1 MTKISETQLKE
12 RALEY
17 HRSGRPGKVSVKP
30 TKPLNN
36 QKDLALAYSP
46 GVAAPCL
53 EIAQDK
59 EKIFEYTSRGNV
71 VAVISN
77 GTAVLG
83 LGNIGS
89 AASKPVMEGKAV
101 LFKKFA
107 DIDAIDIEVDTENID
122 EFINSI
128 RYLGNSWAGINLE
141 DIKSP
146 ECFIIEEKLKELM
159 DIPVFH
165 DDQHGTAIISAAG
178 MINALDITGKKFEEI
193 KLVSNGAGA
202 ASIACIEL
210 LKKLG
215 VKDENVILCDR
226 EGVIYKGR
234 TDGMNIWKEKH
245 ATDTQA
251 RTLEDAMKGADVF
264 LGLSV
269 KDSVTQ
275 EMIKSMAKNPI
286 IFAMANPDPE
296 ITPEKIKE
304 VRNDAIIATGRSDY
318 PNQVNNVMGFP
329 YIFRG
334 ALDVR
339 ATSIND
345 EMKIAAAYAIANL
358 AKKPIPEEVY
368 LAYGSKKMIY
378 GKEYIIPV
386 PFDPRLISTIPVAV
400 AKAAMDSGVAKKQI
414 DLNAYKI
421 QLEKLLNPMS
431 QHMDYV
437 YSKISSDKQ
446 RVIFAEGE
454 TEEVVKAAISMRD
467 KGLCRPILVGRE
479 SKILPI
485 IEKLGSDYDLG
496 HIQIINAAVI
506 ENFDHYVEILFQHLC
521 RDGHTKQDCSSLL
534 KKERNI
540 LASVMLLN
548 NDGDIL
554 ITGKTKGFYNSFEE
568 VSKVVDPIKESP
580 IFSFSIKVSDDQNII
595 IADTS
600 IIENPTSAEL
610 ANIAV
615 GASNLAKS
623 MGYKPKVAF
632 LSFSNFGDSHSKSN
646 EKIKKAIEILDGKS
660 VDFEYDGEMTADIAL
675 DKNIKN
681 LYPFCKLT
689 GPANILVMPDRASAS
704 IATSFLK
711 NFSGSKFVGPIISG
725 FSKPVQIVGTS
736 CTSNKIIK
744 IAAFG
749 CLEAINKKL

>member
-368 LAYGSKKMIY
+368 LAYGSKKMTY

-600 IIENPTSAEL
+600 IIENPTSEEL

-689 GPANILVMPDRASAS
+689 GPANILIMPDRASAS

-736 CTSNKIIK
+736 CTSNTIIK